1 MFIKVSAAARL
12 FKEAYKGVGL
22 RIANTGHGIV
32 LTGRAWRMFVFDENL
47 PKKLKG
53 EIIKLTGFIPNQGE
67 QSITNKD
74 GTQME
79 LYLADPS
86 LDVYARAMEA
96 QAEGKDIW
104 HTDIIITD
112 DLERPYR
119 VYRSEHNVY
128 VIPEAIRDMINSGCC
143 EQYEEMYGAF
153 EGLGSW
159 MYWISSYMAFGWPAF
174 TADDAVKA
182 RALRLNEAG
191 IF

>member
-32 LTGRAWRMFVFDENL
+32 LTGRAWSMFVFDENL
-47 PKKLKG
+47 PKELKG

-96 QAEGKDIW
+96 RADGKSLW
-104 HTDIIITD
+104 YTDIIITD
-112 DLERPYR
+112 ERPYR
-119 VYRSEHNVY
+119 VYRTADNIH
-128 VIPEAIRDMINSGCC
+128 VIPEAIKEMINIGCSD
-143 EQYEEMYGAF
+143 EDEEMYGAF

-159 MYWISSYMAFGWPAF
+159 LYWISSHMAFGWPAF
-174 TADDAVKA
+174 TANDEVKG

>member
-47 PKKLKG
+47 PKELKG
-53 EIIKLTGFIPNQGE
+53 EIIKLTGFIPNEKE
-67 QSITNKD
+67 QAIINKD
-74 GTQME
+74 GIQSE
-79 LYLADPS
+79 LFLAEPNQ
-86 LDVYARAMEA
+86 DVHARAMEA

-112 DLERPYR
+112 GLERPYR

-128 VIPEAIRDMINSGCC
+128 VIPEAIKDMINSGCC

-159 MYWISSYMAFGWPAF
+159 LYLTSSHMAFGWPAF
-174 TADDAVKA
+174 TANDEVKG